1 MKANSA
7 ISALALLCSLFI
19 AIPVQGDTRKSGKKS
34 LLNDDPDVVYVEEFT
49 DKKIELLVV
58 KPGYVFSSKKGG
70 SKRGVLKVDSK
81 VTLLGITEK
90 AYKIRGVT
98 KKGGVSGW
106 VSPKAL
112 GSKDKDFVANFKKI
126 YERQKIVRELI
137 AKHEVA
143 IGMSTDE
150 VAASVGKP
158 TKTKVRQTAK
168 GKTGKWEFIKFEEED
183 HYNLVRDPFTGR
195 VFRQFSHTTKEEVG
209 KLVVEFENE
218 VVTAIEES
226 ENQGEGKVRI
236 INPPLL
242 IRL

>member
-7 ISALALLCSLFI
+7 ISALALICSLFI

-34 LLNDDPDVVYVEEFT
+34 LLDNDPDVVYVDEFT

-58 KPGYVFSSKKGG
+58 KPGIVYSNKNGG
-70 SKRGVLKVDSK
+70 SKRGVLKVDTK
-81 VTLLGITEK
+81 VTLLGMTKK
-90 AYKIRGVT
+90 AYKVRGEARS
-98 KKGGVSGW
+98 GGVSGW

-112 GSKDKDFVANFKKI
+112 GSKDKEFVANFKKV
-126 YERQKIVRELI
+126 YERQKAVRELI

-143 IGMSTDE
+143 IGMTIDE

-168 GKTGKWEFIKFEEED
+168 GKTGKWEFIKYEEED
-183 HYNLVRDPFTGR
+183 HYQYVRDPFTGR

-226 ENQGEGKVRI
+226 ENQGGGKVRI
-236 INPPLL
+236 ITPPLVL
-242 IRL
+242 RL